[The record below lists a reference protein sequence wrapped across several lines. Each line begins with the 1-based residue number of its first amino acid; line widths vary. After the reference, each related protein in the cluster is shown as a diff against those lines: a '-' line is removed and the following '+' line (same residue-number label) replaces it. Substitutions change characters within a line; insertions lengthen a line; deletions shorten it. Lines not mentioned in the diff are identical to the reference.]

1 MKKYKVVLEN
11 IEIEFYEIEAESK
24 EEAEEIAYEGSDSPH
39 RVDTKQTEVIDVEE
53 VSGQV

>member
-24 EEAEEIAYEGSDSPH
+24 EEAEEIAYEGSESPY
-39 RVDTKQTEVIDVEE
+39 RVDTKQTEVMDVEE